1 MTVTV
6 QRLNEGARAALTEH
20 FLALPPE
27 DRRLRFGASLGP
39 EGVASYVGGI
49 DFDRDAVFG
58 VHDDRLAIVGVA
70 HVGFGDDSAEL
81 GLSVLPAHRG
91 RGVGSALF
99 ERAAAH
105 ARNRFMSTLFM
116 HCLAEN
122 AAIMHIAQRFGM
134 HIVTDAGDA
143 DAHLQLPP
151 ASPASITGEFVAD
164 RFALYDYALKAQVA
178 AWTHVNAALER
189 ATAGP
194 ESNQANAA

>member
-6 QRLNEGARAALTEH
+6 QRLNEGTRAALAEH
-20 FLALPPE
+20 FLALPTE

-39 EGVASYVGGI
+39 EGVASYVDGI

-99 ERAAAH
+99 ERGAAH

-116 HCLAEN
+116 HCLKEN
-122 AAIMHIAQRFGM
+122 APIMRIAQRFGM
-134 HIVTDAGDA
+134 HIVTEAGDA
-143 DAHLQLPP
+143 DAHLELPP

-164 RFALYDYALKAQVA
+164 RFALYDYALKAHVA
-178 AWTHVNAALER
+178 AWTDINAALEGAAR
-189 ATAGP
+189 VPGP
-194 ESNQANAA
+194 GQANAA